1 MALLETRREAKRCS
15 VFLCKVS
22 SNSETSHISQND
34 RFAVVA
40 NCYGDEAV
48 APPFVRFTELFYR
61 SFHCSVLRVLKSS

>member
-22 SNSETSHISQND
+22 SNLETSHISQND

-48 APPFVRFTELFYR
+48 AP
-61 SFHCSVLRVLKSS
+61 SMSVLLSYFVVPFIVQFCGL